1 MWEGVKKIEK
11 YRYNE
16 NNFKKWEGIKKIK
29 KCRNNKNILKIWKD
43 TRQTEL

>member
-1 MWEGVKKIEK
+1 MWEGVKKTEK